1 MGGLRPDEEHGRNM
15 PTLRVILAD
24 DHAIVREGLR
34 AVLDKMGD
42 VEVVG
47 EAVDGREAV
56 DLVRQLEPDI
66 AVMDLSMP
74 SLNGTDA
81 TRQIVDMGVGTRV
94 IMMTMHAD
102 RHMVAETLK
111 AGAMAYVLKNSAATE
126 LADAVRAVMVGNVYL
141 SPKVAGVVV
150 ENFVRRQPTDQGPKA
165 SLLTPREREV
175 LQLLAEGRTSKEIAA
190 TLHVGVKTIETHRSQ
205 IMDKLGLRSIAELT
219 KFAVREGLTPLE

>member
-1 MGGLRPDEEHGRNM
+1 MSI
-15 PTLRVILAD
+15 TLRVILAD

-34 AVLDKMGD
+34 SILEKMGN

-47 EAVDGREAV
+47 EADDGRTAV
-56 DLVRQLEPDI
+56 DLVRELDPDMAI
-66 AVMDLSMP
+66 MDLSMP
-74 SLNGTDA
+74 ELNGTDA
-81 TRQIVDMGVGTRV
+81 TRQIVDMGRGTKV

-126 LADAVRAVMVGNVYL
+126 LADAVRAVQVGNVYL

-150 ENFVRRQPTDQGPKA
+150 ENFVRRQPTDQGPRA

-175 LQLLAEGRTSKEIAA
+175 LQLLAEGRTSKEIAS
-190 TLHVGVKTIETHRSQ
+190 TLHVGVKTVETHRSQ

>member
-1 MGGLRPDEEHGRNM
+1 M

-34 AVLDKMGD
+34 AVLEKIGD

-47 EAVDGREAV
+47 EADDGREAV
-56 DLVRQLEPDI
+56 ELVRRLEPDI
-66 AVMDLSMP
+66 AIMDLSMP

-126 LADAVRAVMVGNVYL
+126 LAEAVRAVMVGNVYL

-175 LQLLAEGRTSKEIAA
+175 LQLLAEGRTSEEIAA
-190 TLHVGVKTIETHRSQ
+190 SVHVGVKTIETHRSQ

>member
-1 MGGLRPDEEHGRNM
+1 M

-42 VEVVG
+42 VDVVG

-94 IMMTMHAD
+94 IMITMHAD
-102 RHMVAETLK
+102 RHMVAETIK
-111 AGAMAYVLKNSAATE
+111 AGALAYVLKNSAATE

-205 IMDKLGLRSIAELT
+205 IMDKLCLRSIAELT

>member
-1 MGGLRPDEEHGRNM
+1 M